1 MASIDPNA
9 AGRQLEKSAA
19 GAERK
24 RALLIAYHYPPVATS
39 SGLHRTLAF
48 SRYLRDYGWEPLV
61 LTVQPRAYEAVR
73 EDQLADVPADIVV
86 KRTFAL
92 DVRRHLAV
100 GGYYPG
106 WLATPDRWSSW
117 VVSGT
122 LAGLGLIRRHQPQ
135 VIWSTFPIATAH
147 LIGLAL
153 RRISGLPWVADFRDP
168 MTEPGYTNRPGHLAL
183 ERQVAKHASRLV
195 LTTPSCVRMYAE
207 RYPGAP
213 RERFVELQN
222 GYDEDTFRSVED
234 GVHTAPTPQG
244 PVTLVHSGVL
254 YPNERDP
261 SAFFAAISKLKAA
274 GIVDSTKLRVVL
286 RAAGHDA
293 LYGKMTQDA
302 GVADIVELA
311 KPAPYR
317 DALREMLD
325 ADGLLIFQAANCN
338 INIPAKV
345 YECLR
350 ARRPIFALT
359 DSAGDTAAVLR
370 AASIDTIVP
379 LDDSAAIATG
389 LERFIRAI
397 HAGTA
402 PKPSEQAVLA
412 HSRRALTAE
421 LAACFDSVILE
432 QSARR

>member
-1 MASIDPNA
+1 
-9 AGRQLEKSAA
+9 
-19 GAERK
+19 
-24 RALLIAYHYPPVATS
+24 VA
-39 SGLHRTLAF
+39 
-48 SRYLRDYGWEPLV
+48 
-61 LTVQPRAYEAVR
+61 
-73 EDQLADVPADIVV
+73 
-86 KRTFAL
+86 
-92 DVRRHLAV
+92 
-100 GGYYPG
+100 GYYPG

-117 VVSGT
+117 VASGT
-122 LAGLGLIRRHQPQ
+122 LSGLGLIRRYRPR

-153 RRISGLPWVADFRDP
+153 HRISGLPWVADFRDP
-168 MTEPGYTNRPGHLAL
+168 MTEPGYPNRPGHAWL
-183 ERQVAKHASRLV
+183 ERQVARSAARLV
-195 LTTPSCVRMYAE
+195 LTTPSCVQMYAE
-207 RYPGAP
+207 RYPNVP
-213 RERFVELQN
+213 QERWLELQN

-234 GVHTAPTPQG
+234 GVGKAPLQPG
-244 PVTLVHSGVL
+244 AITLVHSGVL

-261 SAFFAAISKLKAA
+261 SAFFAAISRLKAS
-274 GIVDSTKLRVVL
+274 GVVNSTNFRVVL
-286 RAAGHDA
+286 RAAGHDE
-293 LYGKMTQDA
+293 LYGTMTRDA

-311 KPAPYR
+311 KAAPYR

-338 INIPAKV
+338 INIPAKL

-389 LERFIRAI
+389 LEQFLRAI
-397 HAGTA
+397 RSGTV
-402 PKPSEQAVLA
+402 PKPSEQAVLS

-421 LAACFDSVILE
+421 LAACFDSVIRE
-432 QSARR
+432 HPAGARGR